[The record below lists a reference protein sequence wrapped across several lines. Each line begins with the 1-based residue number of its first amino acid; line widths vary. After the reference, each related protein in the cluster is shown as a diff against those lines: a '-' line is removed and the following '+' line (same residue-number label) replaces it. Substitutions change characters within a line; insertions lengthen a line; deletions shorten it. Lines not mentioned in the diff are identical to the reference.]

1 MHKKLLKFSFIDF
14 LLFTVFALIL
24 FIAVTFVMSLVI
36 GKSFLSLIE
45 KQWIVLVGYTLI
57 FSVIQAAFNKNG
69 ALCITASEC
78 VAKCNDHLD
87 EIILSK
93 GYIAT
98 KKIGNETTYNR
109 KTKIGRFF
117 NFFLRESIVVRSEME
132 MITVFSRRNTLNQL
146 ENRIN
151 RLGSYEH

>member
-1 MHKKLLKFSFIDF
+1 MDKKLFRFSFIDF
-14 LLFTVFALIL
+14 LLFTMFALIL
-24 FIAVTFVMSLVI
+24 FIAVTFVMSLVT

-69 ALCITASEC
+69 ALSVTDPEY
-78 VAKCNDHLD
+78 VAKCTDGLD

-117 NFFLRESIVVRSEME
+117 NFFFRESIMVRREGAT
-132 MITVFSRRNTLNQL
+132 ITIFSRRNTLNQL

-151 RLGSYEH
+151 KR